1 MADALRDTSTPR
13 DLLPVAPSPAG
24 AAGDPVA
31 VRGADLAAP
40 KPSAVDP
47 SENGKAAG
55 VYSPWRSSWRTFRRH
70 KTAMAGLVVLGLLYV
85 MAVFAD
91 FIAPYH
97 YDNREANLPWAPPTE
112 LHFKGEGGGFSLR
125 PYIHPIRTYF
135 DENLSI
141 RQEQDKSRKLYMRF
155 FVQGDPYRFLWLVP
169 TRVRLFGF
177 DRLEATSGDTAALS
191 GGDYFARYYLM
202 GSDSAGRDIFSR
214 ICYGSR
220 ISMTIGLVGTSLVLL
235 IGLAIGGTSGYLGGR
250 TDDVLQ
256 RFTEMIM
263 LLPGFYLLL
272 MLRFMFPANMD
283 STTVYFAVVL
293 ILALVNWPGLARVIR
308 GMVLSIKAMDYI
320 QSARAIGLPTRR
332 IIGRHVIPNTFGYVI
347 VSATL
352 SIPAYI
358 LSESALSILGLGIME
373 PTPSWGNML
382 QKAMD
387 IAELDQHPWVLW
399 PGVFIFLA
407 VMAFNLVGDGLR
419 DALDPKRVKV

>member
-1 MADALRDTSTPR
+1 M
-13 DLLPVAPSPAG
+13 
-24 AAGDPVA
+24 
-31 VRGADLAAP
+31 
-40 KPSAVDP
+40 
-47 SENGKAAG
+47 
-55 VYSPWRSSWRTFRRH
+55 
-70 KTAMAGLVVLGLLYV
+70 
-85 MAVFAD
+85 
-91 FIAPYH
+91 
-97 YDNREANLPWAPPTE
+97 
-112 LHFKGEGGGFSLR
+112 
-125 PYIHPIRTYF
+125 
-135 DENLSI
+135 
-141 RQEQDKSRKLYMRF
+141 
-155 FVQGDPYRFLWLVP
+155 
-169 TRVRLFGF
+169 
-177 DRLEATSGDTAALS
+177 
-191 GGDYFARYYLM
+191 M

-220 ISMTIGLVGTSLVLL
+220 ISMTIGLVGTFLVLL

-250 TDDVLQ
+250 ADDVLQ

-283 STTVYFAVVL
+283 STKVYFAVVL
-293 ILALVNWPGLARVIR
+293 ILALVSWPGLARVIR

-352 SIPAYI
+352 SIPSYI

-399 PGVFIFLA
+399 PGVFIFIA